1 MKQNLR
7 TVAFAMGVCLLCGST
22 GIAFAA
28 GKGAVPADYG
38 AAKGEHFHPKGKM
51 PSEHAINI
59 LEALRKMLPFSDT
72 RDFDEEKKRFIAAP
86 NSWLRQ

>member
-1 MKQNLR
+1 MGRFKRAIRSSSPPVQYSNEWA
-7 TVAFAMGVCLLCGST
+7 VARKHALNNT
-22 GIAFAA
+22 R
-28 GKGAVPADYG
+28 DYG